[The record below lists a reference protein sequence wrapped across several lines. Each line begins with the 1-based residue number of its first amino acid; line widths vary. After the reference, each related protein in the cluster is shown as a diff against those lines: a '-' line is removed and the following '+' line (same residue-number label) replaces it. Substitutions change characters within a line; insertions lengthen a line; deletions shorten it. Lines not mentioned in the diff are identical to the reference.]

1 MKSEPKFK
9 SLLPTYPIPPY
20 IPNLP
25 GEECCK
31 PFDYTKKFYHPHCCP
46 GKRRRMES
54 CSDHDYPGHFS
65 SVIRYPVIPDR
76 CNRKLPY
83 EYYHYKNTVKAEYP
97 WHIHREKPKRHYASG
112 LKSYQNIHIPNYNKS
127 GCACGK

>member
-1 MKSEPKFK
+1 MKTEPKFK

-25 GEECCK
+25 GEEYCK

-46 GKRRRMES
+46 GKHRKMQS

-65 SVIRYPVIPDR
+65 SVIRYPVIPETY
-76 CNRKLPY
+76 NKKLPY
-83 EYYHYKNTVKAEYP
+83 KKTRKSEYP
-97 WHIHREKPKRHYASG
+97 WKNSLEKPHKIYKQKNVYSM
-112 LKSYQNIHIPNYNKS
+112 LIPNYKKTDC
-127 GCACGK
+127 GCGK

>member
-83 EYYHYKNTVKAEYP
+83 EYYHYKKTVKSEYP
-97 WHIHREKPKRHYASG
+97 WKIPLEKPHKIYKQKNVYSM
-112 LKSYQNIHIPNYNKS
+112 LIPNYKKS
-127 GCACGK
+127 DCGCGK

>member
-1 MKSEPKFK
+1 MKTVPKFK

-83 EYYHYKNTVKAEYP
+83 EYYHYK
-97 WHIHREKPKRHYASG
+97 
-112 LKSYQNIHIPNYNKS
+112 KSDC
-127 GCACGK
+127 GCGK